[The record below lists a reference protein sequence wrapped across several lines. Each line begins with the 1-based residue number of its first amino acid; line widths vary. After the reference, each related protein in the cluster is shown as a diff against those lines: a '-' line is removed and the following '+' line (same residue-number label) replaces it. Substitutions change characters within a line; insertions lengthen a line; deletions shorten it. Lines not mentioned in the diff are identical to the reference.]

1 MSVTIAV
8 RRLYYVLYFYE
19 TVEEVA
25 VVVVGGN
32 GSTVE
37 RAVTLQDFVDQT
49 GQRRQWTWCTVPM
62 TLRMEILELHSYSR
76 GRV

>member
-8 RRLYYVLYFYE
+8 RRPYYVLYLYE

-25 VVVVGGN
+25 VVVGGN

-49 GQRRQWTWCTVPM
+49 G
-62 TLRMEILELHSYSR
+62 
-76 GRV
+76 